1 MEYVITPAVVVSAMG
16 LLMHDIVV
24 GLFDIVGS
32 PWWNS
37 PVTWW
42 AVFYVVFVAI
52 NIIGIEATMRFTVVI
67 NILALGI
74 LAFFFISVL
83 VSGKL
88 DPSLWTNIPPE
99 EGGSSFL
106 PKGIGGIFPAIP
118 FAIWFYLAIEEL
130 PLAAE
135 ESHDPAR
142 DVPRATMWGLVTL
155 VVTGL
160 GVLFL
165 NTGVGGGAATLG
177 TSATPL
183 FDGFKAVFG
192 DGTAAELL
200 ALIGLTGLIAS
211 FFTIIY
217 AYGRNTY
224 SLSRAGYFPKWLS
237 VTHPTRNTP
246 HVALIAGAVVGYA
259 LAVLIYQLGKSSG
272 AFAGQVV
279 GALLYMAV
287 FGAVISYFMQ
297 CLSFI
302 LLRRRYP
309 NIKRPYRSPVGEWGA
324 GIAGVI
330 ALVSLISLYF
340 NEDYRPGVYG
350 TLIYFLLGI
359 AYFAVSGRN
368 RLVLSPEEE
377 FAMTHGQHGNP
388 QSEGYGS
395 TRVSDIDAETTVK
408 ETPAP

>member
-1 MEYVITPAVVVSAMG
+1 MG
-16 LLMHDIVV
+16 FLMHDIVA
-24 GLFDIVGS
+24 GLFNLVGE

-42 AVFYVVFVAI
+42 AVFYVVFVWI
-52 NIIGIEATMRFTVVI
+52 NIIGIEATMRFTVAI
-67 NILALGI
+67 NILALGV

-83 VSGKL
+83 ASGKL
-88 DPSLWTNIPPE
+88 DTSLWTNIPPE

-106 PKGIGGIFPAIP
+106 PKGIAGIFPAIP

-155 VVTGL
+155 IVTGM

-165 NTGVGGGAATLG
+165 NTGVGGGAAELG

-183 FDGFKAVFG
+183 FDGFKGVFG

-237 VTHPTRNTP
+237 VTHGTRNTP
-246 HVALIAGAVVGYA
+246 HRALIAGAVVGYA
-259 LAVLIYQLGKSSG
+259 LAVLIYQLGKSEG
-272 AFAGQVV
+272 ALAGQIV

-302 LLRRRYP
+302 MLRRKYP
-309 NIKRPYRSPVGEWGA
+309 NIERPYRSPVGEWGA
-324 GIAGVI
+324 GIAGAI
-330 ALVSLISLYF
+330 ALVSLISLYS
-340 NEDYRPGVYG
+340 NADYRPGVYG
-350 TLIYFLLGI
+350 TLVYFLLGI
-359 AYFAVSGRN
+359 AYFAIAGRH

-377 FAMTHGQHGNP
+377 FAMTRGEHGRP
-388 QSEGYGS
+388 QREGYGTTHVADLQAGEAVTRDDTPTS
-395 TRVSDIDAETTVK
+395 T
-408 ETPAP
+408 P